1 MKRNPKKRLSL
12 TQKAEKALKEAV
24 QDVIKENKKAGL
36 PLVVWKNG
44 KVVIIPPSEIPTENG
59 SDKNRA

>member
-44 KVVIIPPSEIPTENG
+44 KVVKVSPDKFKKTG
-59 SDKNRA
+59 S